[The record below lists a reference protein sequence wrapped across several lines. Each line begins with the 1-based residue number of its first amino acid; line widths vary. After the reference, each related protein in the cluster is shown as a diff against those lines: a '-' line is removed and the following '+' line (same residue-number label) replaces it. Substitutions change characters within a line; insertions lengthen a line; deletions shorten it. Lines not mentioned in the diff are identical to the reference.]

1 MKAMAPSSASF
12 FDLYSRTQPPP
23 MLSLPSVKGPSIART
38 CPFESRTRV
47 LAAVEASPPLTTIVP
62 ALTASSPSF
71 AITSMNPLGGGP
83 WFSEC
88 LTIIMNRIAT
98 PLLCIFVFFLQGCIP
113 GRHLPGGQPCS
124 TVTSNSSP
132 QDRQLERSFS
142 RPRHSST
149 IPTQPSRTSER
160 TCPLR
165 RSGAARIHHHQQ
177 PAGNLSLI
185 GWLLPWSLPEVCRTR
200 RRLPSLLRKAH

>member
-12 FDLYSRTQPPP
+12 FDCNTRTENPPTA
-23 MLSLPSVKGPSIART
+23 SLAWVKGPSIAGP
-38 CPFESRTRV
+38 CPLESRTLV
-47 LAAVEASPPLTTIVP
+47 LVALEASPPLTTIVP

-113 GRHLPGGQPCS
+113 GRHRPGGQPCS

-132 QDRQLERSFS
+132 QNRQLERSFS
-142 RPRHSST
+142 RPRHSAT
-149 IPTQPSRTSER
+149 ITTRPSWPFRFACM
-160 TCPLR
+160 CPLHI
-165 RSGAARIHHHQQ
+165 SAEARTHPRQQ

-185 GWLLPWSLPEVCRTR
+185 EWPPASTLPEGWRTR
-200 RRLPSLLRKAH
+200 RRLPRPP

>member
-12 FDLYSRTQPPP
+12 FDLYSRTANPPTT
-23 MLSLPSVKGPSIART
+23 SLASVKGPSIART

-47 LAAVEASPPLTTIVP
+47 LVAVEASPPLTTIVP

-113 GRHLPGGQPCS
+113 GRHRPGGQPCS

-142 RPRHSST
+142 RPRHSAKIT
-149 IPTQPSRTSER
+149 TRPPRTSER

-165 RSGAARIHHHQQ
+165 RSGEARTPPLQQ
-177 PAGNLSLI
+177 PSENLP
-185 GWLLPWSLPEVCRTR
+185 LLS
-200 RRLPSLLRKAH
+200 

>member
-12 FDLYSRTQPPP
+12 FDLYSRIANPP
-23 MLSLPSVKGPSIART
+23 MTSLASVKGPSIAFI
-38 CPFESRTRV
+38 CPLESRTRV
-47 LAAVEASPPLTTIVP
+47 LAAVAASPPLTTIVP

-71 AITSMNPLGGGP
+71 AITSMNPFGGGP

-113 GRHLPGGQPCS
+113 GAIDLEANPALLLRRTQPHK
-124 TVTSNSSP
+124 TDNSINHY
-132 QDRQLERSFS
+132 S
-142 RPRHSST
+142 RPRHSAT
-149 IPTQPSRTSER
+149 ITTRPSRTSER

-165 RSGAARIHHHQQ
+165 RSGEARIHHHQQ

-185 GWLLPWSLPEVCRTR
+185 EWPLAWSLLEVWRTR
-200 RRLPSLLRKAH
+200 RRLPSPL

>member
-12 FDLYSRTQPPP
+12 FDLYSRTANPPTT
-23 MLSLPSVKGPSIART
+23 SLASVKGPSIART

-83 WFSEC
+83 SPSEC
-88 LTIIMNRIAT
+88 LSILMNRIST

-113 GRHLPGGQPCS
+113 WRHRPGVQPCS
-124 TVTSNSSP
+124 TVTANSSP

-142 RPRHSST
+142 RPRHSAKIT
-149 IPTQPSRTSER
+149 TRPSRTSER

-165 RSGAARIHHHQQ
+165 RSGEARIHHHQQ
-177 PAGNLSLI
+177 PAGNPSLI
-185 GWLLPWSLPEVCRTR
+185 GWLLPWSLPEVWRTR
-200 RRLPSLLRKAH
+200 RRLPSPL